1 MSRELDDLERE
12 FADLE
17 GQADYDGGHGG
28 GGHGGGGRR
37 RGLRTLPIAVAVI
50 AVLVFGGIV
59 WYAYNQGVRSGSE
72 DAAPLLAPEG
82 EAKVQPTDPGGMEI
96 PHTDKQVFNRIS
108 GEEGEERVERI
119 LPPPEDPMQPPA
131 PERQQAAGQSG
142 GAPAVETPT
151 MPSITDNSAGQGT
164 APGTGEGIE
173 PVPPLPDSKLA
184 EPSAEPPTAAPAPD
198 ESGTEAGGQTNAA
211 PEQQATPE
219 SRSEPAAASQQP
231 AQQPAQQ
238 SAQTASADPTSG
250 WQVQIAALSSEA
262 DARAA
267 WSRVQQAHD
276 AELGDLTLAVQRA
289 EVNGKTY
296 YRVRGGPL
304 ASRDAANAVCTAL
317 KAKEQACLVVRP
329 GG

>member
-17 GQADYDGGHGG
+17 GRDGYDGGHGG
-28 GGHGGGGRR
+28 GGRR
-37 RGLRTLPIAVAVI
+37 HGLRTLPIAVAVI

-59 WYAYNQGVRSGSE
+59 WYAYTQGVRSGSE

-82 EAKVQPTDPGGMEI
+82 EAKVQPADPGGMEI

-131 PERQQAAGQSG
+131 PEQRQAADQSG
-142 GAPAVETPT
+142 GVPAIDTPT
-151 MPSITDNSAGQGT
+151 MPSITDNSSGQDI
-164 APGTGEGIE
+164 APGAREGIE

-184 EPSAEPPTAAPAPD
+184 EPSTEPPTAAPAPGASTSEASGEARSSSPD
-198 ESGTEAGGQTNAA
+198 TESGDQSTQASQSQAQSQA
-211 PEQQATPE
+211 QAREQSQ
-219 SRSEPAAASQQP
+219 EPAR
-231 AQQPAQQ
+231 
-238 SAQTASADPTSG
+238 TASADPTGG

-262 DARAA
+262 DARTA
-267 WSRVQQAHD
+267 WSRAQQAHG
-276 AELGDLTLAVQRA
+276 AELGDLSLAVQRA

-304 ASRDAANAVCTAL
+304 ASRDAANAVCAAL
-317 KAKEQACLVVRP
+317 KAKDQACLVVRP